1 MTEKTDSIKTAAP
14 APKVEVKAPVAKK
27 AAAKKPAAKKPAVK
41 KAAARKPA
49 AKKVTPIKSVYAQIE
64 NSVFAVPVK
73 LANKTFMA
81 SLGVFSYVQQEFDK
95 QYKAFDKQFTKYA
108 RDGEKVFDR
117 LEDRVEDF
125 RKDVEKKVDGAY
137 DRVRDTFNK
146 AA

>member
-1 MTEKTDSIKTAAP
+1 MYE
-14 APKVEVKAPVAKK
+14 
-27 AAAKKPAAKKPAVK
+27 
-41 KAAARKPA
+41 
-49 AKKVTPIKSVYAQIE
+49 QIE

-95 QYKAFDKQFTKYA
+95 QYKAFDRQFTKYA
-108 RDGEKVFDR
+108 KDGEKVFDR
-117 LEDRVEDF
+117 WEDRVEDF

>member
-1 MTEKTDSIKTAAP
+1 MTEKTDSMKTAAP
-14 APKVEVKAPVAKK
+14 APKAEVKAPVAKK
-27 AAAKKPAAKKPAVK
+27 AAAKK
-41 KAAARKPA
+41 
-49 AKKVTPIKSVYAQIE
+49 VTPIKSVYEQFE

-95 QYKAFDKQFTKYA
+95 QYKAFDRQFTKYA
-108 RDGEKVFDR
+108 KDGEKVFDR
-117 LEDRVEDF
+117 WEDRVEDF